1 MLVTPTI
8 ERVITFMSM
17 ISSCSF
23 ELSVNTFYNLV
34 IFVFHEL
41 IFIEGAHFLFE
52 GSPTIIPKETYG
64 SV

>member
-1 MLVTPTI
+1 M
-8 ERVITFMSM
+8 
-17 ISSCSF
+17 
-23 ELSVNTFYNLV
+23 NTFYNLV